1 MVGIGELMELCKSF
15 TEIAES
21 QNDNQLLFGTQNI

>member
-1 MVGIGELMELCKSF
+1 MELCKSF